1 MSQPK
6 GIERGCLARGIS
18 GLSNNIT
25 AAVTELH
32 KAAKYASHA
41 NHAKNPANQRDDEAY
56 EAYPHNCIG
65 GQTYERYRTSLV
77 QTFNRILPH
86 LAATTPRQLSLIAW
100 SMARLK
106 LTPGSEHFLFAEMLR
121 RASELDTQGI
131 SMVMWSFAS
140 LSEVTT
146 EPLFNLLAFF
156 ASTKLQDMSS
166 QSISNV
172 LWSCAVLEKDS
183 MPLMWAVQCRA
194 VVSTVSSSASTQG
207 AANIVWAMARLSR
220 GGCLLQEEAARLAAQ
235 RAKELQPAEA
245 AAVVWAVAVQ
255 SHSPCSKFDCS

>member
-6 GIERGCLARGIS
+6 GIKRGCLARGIS

-25 AAVTELH
+25 TAVTELH

-56 EAYPHNCIG
+56 EACRHNCVG
-65 GQTYERYRTSLV
+65 GQTYERYRASLV

-86 LAATTPRQLSLIAW
+86 LAATTPRQLSLIVW

-121 RASELDTQGI
+121 RVSELDTQGI

-140 LSEVTT
+140 LSEVTA
-146 EPLFNLLAFF
+146 EPLFNLLAYC
-156 ASTKLQDMSS
+156 ACTKLQDMSS

-172 LWSCAVLEKDS
+172 LWSCAVLEKD
-183 MPLMWAVQCRA
+183 LFA
-194 VVSTVSSSASTQG
+194 
-207 AANIVWAMARLSR
+207 
-220 GGCLLQEEAARLAAQ
+220 
-235 RAKELQPAEA
+235 
-245 AAVVWAVAVQ
+245 
-255 SHSPCSKFDCS
+255 

>member
-1 MSQPK
+1 MWPMSQPK

-18 GLSNNIT
+18 GLSNNMT

-172 LWSCAVLEKDS
+172 LWSCAVLEKDLFAPKNNMELQQKESKCISKAEQIQLRRRIFPVVTTAEFRLAGAVQDS

-194 VVSTVSSSASTQG
+194 VVSTAEISDTAK
-207 AANIVWAMARLSR
+207 
-220 GGCLLQEEAARLAAQ
+220 LL
-235 RAKELQPAEA
+235 
-245 AAVVWAVAVQ
+245 
-255 SHSPCSKFDCS
+255 

>member
-1 MSQPK
+1 MWPMSQPK

-156 ASTKLQDMSS
+156 RFYQTARHELTKYIERALVLCSAGEGFHAIDVGGAM
-166 QSISNV
+166 QSCCIN
-172 LWSCAVLEKDS
+172 C
-183 MPLMWAVQCRA
+183 
-194 VVSTVSSSASTQG
+194 
-207 AANIVWAMARLSR
+207 
-220 GGCLLQEEAARLAAQ
+220 
-235 RAKELQPAEA
+235 
-245 AAVVWAVAVQ
+245 
-255 SHSPCSKFDCS
+255 